1 MSAGIEIQ
9 NSETLS
15 PIASAAMILVEA
27 GLMIAG
33 KRSDGS

>member
-9 NSETLS
+9 HSETLS
-15 PIASAAMILVEA
+15 PIASAVMILVGT
-27 GLMIAG
+27 GLVITG